1 MIRLQMESLQ
11 LAVKLEGASVMR
23 QLKYKHKE
31 EQT

>member
-1 MIRLQMESLQ
+1 MTRLQMEALQ
-11 LAVKLEGASVMR
+11 PAVKLEGASAMR